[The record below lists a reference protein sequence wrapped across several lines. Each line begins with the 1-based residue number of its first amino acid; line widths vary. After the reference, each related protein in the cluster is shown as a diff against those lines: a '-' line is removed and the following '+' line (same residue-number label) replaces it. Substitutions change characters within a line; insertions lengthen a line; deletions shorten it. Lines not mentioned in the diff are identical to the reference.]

1 MVGHSISDLYENLH
15 SNTVIHVEVLGLKTF
30 FSTCMSSEWFRLF
43 HFGFRA
49 RLEPGPSRILVQAPS
64 VCGLKYRTINQNKA
78 GEQMDQKGRVK
89 SVSTSHESR
98 TRVLKTSDAEKWEK
112 RNGSTNKLAG
122 LLRYGGSK
130 PSVL

>member
-1 MVGHSISDLYENLH
+1 MKIFTAILLFM
-15 SNTVIHVEVLGLKTF
+15 LKFWGSRLF
-30 FSTCMSSEWFRLF
+30 FFTCMSSEWFRLF
-43 HFGFRA
+43 HSGFRA
-49 RLEPGPSRILVQAPS
+49 RQEPGPSEILVQAPS

-98 TRVLKTSDAEKWEK
+98 TQVLKTSDAEKWGK
-112 RNGSTNKLAG
+112 NGSTNKLAG
-122 LLRYGGSK
+122 LLRYGSSK

>member
-1 MVGHSISDLYENLH
+1 
-15 SNTVIHVEVLGLKTF
+15 
-30 FSTCMSSEWFRLF
+30 MSSEWFRLF
-43 HFGFRA
+43 HSGFRA
-49 RLEPGPSRILVQAPS
+49 RLEPGPSGILVQAPS

-98 TRVLKTSDAEKWEK
+98 TRVLKTSAAEKWEK

>member
-1 MVGHSISDLYENLH
+1 
-15 SNTVIHVEVLGLKTF
+15 
-30 FSTCMSSEWFRLF
+30 MSSEWFRLF
-43 HFGFRA
+43 HSGFRA
-49 RLEPGPSRILVQAPS
+49 WQEPGPSEILVHAPS

-98 TRVLKTSDAEKWEK
+98 TQVLKTSDAEKWGK
-112 RNGSTNKLAG
+112 NGSTNKLAG